1 MAAPHQQQRYSAAEY
16 LTYERQVAY
25 KNEYIAGQIVAM
37 SGSSLAHNRISMNL
51 AWLLISQLRGGSC
64 ETFGSDMRV
73 KVTAQGIYTY
83 PDISVVCGEPQ
94 FEDTQVDTLLNPTL
108 IIEVLSPSTERY
120 DRGAKF
126 GYYRALPSLQA
137 YLLVAQ
143 DRMLVEQFVRDGDG
157 WRLTVVSDPAAVLP
171 LPAIGCT
178 LPLAEVYRRVSFPAA
193 TTATAE
199 QT

>member
-1 MAAPHQQQRYSAAEY
+1 MAASHRQSRYSAAEY
-16 LTYERQVAY
+16 LAYERETDT
-25 KNEYIAGQIVAM
+25 KSEYIAGQIVAM
-37 SGSSLAHNRISMNL
+37 SGSSLAHNRINVNL
-51 AWLLISQLRGGSC
+51 LRILSTQTLDGPC
-64 ETFGSDMRV
+64 ETFSGDMRV
-73 KVTAQGIYTY
+73 KVTAQGMYTY
-83 PDISVVCGEPQ
+83 PDLSMVCGEPQ

-157 WRLTVVSDPAAVLP
+157 WRLTVVSDPAAGLP

-178 LPLAEVYRRVSFPAA
+178 LPLAEVYRRVGLATDAA
-193 TTATAE
+193 ANEE
-199 QT
+199 QQ